1 MSQEPAVSASLDPPD
16 TFLYTGPLS
25 TRGARLNRFGL
36 SLRSAE
42 NRAAFQG
49 DAPAYM
55 HAYGLSEAE
64 RDLVSRG
71 DWTGLLAAGCHLQT
85 TVKIAAAVG
94 QNLWHIGAHNAGMS
108 VEELM
113 AICPRPAAQA
123 PVEAP

>member
-25 TRGARLNRFGL
+25 TRGARVNRFGL

-42 NRAAFQG
+42 NRAVFLA
-49 DAPAYM
+49 DEAAYM
-55 HAYGLSEAE
+55 STYGLTATE
-64 RDLVSRG
+64 RGLVSRR

-113 AICPRPAAQA
+113 AICPRPATQA